1 MKQANSLIWR
11 LLRQHISIG
20 QLVGFFL
27 ANLIGMLIVLLS
39 LQFYNDLV
47 PAFSQEDGFLKN
59 TYIIVS
65 KRVSTVS
72 MFDNNSSVFSNDE
85 IDDIRQQSFT
95 NSIGEFTASKY
106 RIYASLSLSGAARM
120 GTDMFFESVPDE
132 FVDIDL
138 DKWKFEEGDEE
149 VPIIL
154 PRSYLALYN
163 FGFAQSASLPKLTEG
178 FISMVQM
185 DLRLRGESERI
196 ELKGRIVGFSTRLN
210 TILAPASFIRWSN
223 QRLAPSSSTLPTRL
237 IVEVKN
243 PTDDNIARYMYDH
256 DYELEDDKLD
266 AGRTTYFLRIV
277 AGIIIA
283 VGLLISALSFYILML
298 SIFLLVQKNANKLEN
313 LLLIGYSPARV
324 ARPYQLLTISLNAAV
339 LILAFA
345 LLMWLRSYYMTMLQ
359 QMFPDME
366 AGSLMPAIIV
376 GLSLFV
382 VVSLFNIFAVRGK
395 VQNIWDRKD

>member
-1 MKQANSLIWR
+1 MNTLIWR

-20 QLVGFFL
+20 QLTGFFF
-27 ANLIGMLIVLLS
+27 ANLVGMLIVLLS
-39 LQFYNDLV
+39 LQFYNDLI
-47 PAFSQEDGFLKN
+47 PAFTQEDGFLKN

-72 MFDNNSSVFSNDE
+72 MFDNNSSVFSEDE
-85 IDDIRQQSFT
+85 IDDLKAQSFT
-95 NSIGEFTASKY
+95 KTIGNFTASKY
-106 RIYASLSLSGAARM
+106 RIYASLSLNGASRI

-138 DKWKFEEGDEE
+138 DKWEYEEGDEE

-178 FISMVQM
+178 IISMIQM
-185 DLRLRGESERI
+185 DLRLRGESETI
-196 ELKGRIVGFSTRLN
+196 NLKGRVVGFSTRLN
-210 TILAPASFIRWSN
+210 TILAPESFIRWSN
-223 QRLAPSSSTLPTRL
+223 HKLAPTASTLPTRL
-237 IVEVKN
+237 IVEVSN

-277 AGIIIA
+277 AGIIMA

-298 SIFLLVQKNANKLEN
+298 SIFLLVQKNADKMEN
-313 LLLIGYSPARV
+313 LLLIGYPASRV
-324 ARPYQLLTISLNAAV
+324 ALPYQLLTIGLNALV
-339 LILAFA
+339 MIMAFA
-345 LLMWLRSYYMTMLQ
+345 ALLAMRSYYMTMLQ

-366 AGSLMPAIIV
+366 SGKLAPAIILGV
-376 GLSLFV
+376 VLFV
-382 VVSLFNIFAVRGK
+382 AVSLFNAIAIRSK
-395 VQNIWDRKD
+395 VNSIQRK